1 MNNSKHLCE
10 QAALSSRAFQL
21 AQYLDSITAARV
33 ARETAAAKRPIAP
46 QRVNPPVLLPAEPT
60 QTAQPPAPAQ
70 PGRPDPF
77 LRAVLRR
84 IQLGK

>member
-1 MNNSKHLCE
+1 MNNSKYLCE

-33 ARETAAAKRPIAP
+33 ARETAAAKRAIAP
-46 QRVNPPVLLPAEPT
+46 QRVDPPVLLPAEPT
-60 QTAQPPAPAQ
+60 QTAQPPAP

-77 LRAVLRR
+77 LRAVLRH